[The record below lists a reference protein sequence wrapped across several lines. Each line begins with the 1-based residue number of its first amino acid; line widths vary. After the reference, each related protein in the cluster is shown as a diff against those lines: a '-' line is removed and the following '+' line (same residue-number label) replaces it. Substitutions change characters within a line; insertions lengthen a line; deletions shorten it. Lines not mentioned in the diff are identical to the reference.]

1 MKIKLISTVVLF
13 LYVSIAMAQ
22 TLDAYK
28 YIIIP
33 EKYNFLNNDNEYR
46 LNSLT
51 KFLFTKNG
59 FSTLLKDDDYPLD
72 LRNNP
77 CLALTVDVIN
87 NSSMFTSKLV
97 IELSDCYRK
106 VVYTS
111 AEGRS
116 KEKEYSK
123 SYQEALRNS
132 FVSFEEM
139 RYNFNAEL
147 VVNKHASKNEL
158 ATKNIAVKEAAKIET
173 ATIEKTT
180 SNANAEVE
188 VVPFV
193 AIDKTSLVEESVKV
207 QEKEFVKEES
217 IAKSYRNKNI
227 SFFLIEQNN
236 SLVAYVKESF
246 SSGYQMGEK
255 IGTLL
260 KTSRPNSYRITWRD
274 VDGKSH
280 ETTGY
285 FDEAG
290 NLKID
295 IEKEGSIQVITF
307 NVE

>member
-33 EKYNFLNNDNEYR
+33 EKYNFLKNDDEYR

-59 FSTLLKDDDYPLD
+59 YSTLLKDDDYPLD

-77 CLALTVDVIN
+77 CLALTAELIN

-106 VVYTS
+106 VIYTS
-111 AEGRS
+111 AEGKS
-116 KEKEYSK
+116 KEKEFKK
-123 SYQEALRNS
+123 SYQEALRNL

-139 RYNFNAEL
+139 GYNFNEEL
-147 VVNKHASKNEL
+147 VVNKQASKNEL
-158 ATKNIAVKEAAKIET
+158 VTKEIAVKDAVKIEP
-173 ATIEKTT
+173 ATIKIT

-193 AIDKTSLVEESVKV
+193 LVNEASLVKESVKV
-207 QEKEFVKEES
+207 KEKELVKEES

-227 SFFLIEQNN
+227 SFILIEQNN

-246 SSGYQMGEK
+246 TSGYQTGEK

-260 KTSRPNSYRITWRD
+260 KTSRPNTYRITWKD
-274 VDGKSH
+274 VGGKSH